1 MTSNIYCKTFTPLEP
16 LPKEIILPVQ
26 SHSPNIVKIE
36 TGLELVTNT
45 DGLWTESKDFLL
57 GVKTADCAPICLW
70 DDEKFGIVH
79 AGWRGTVNGAIENL
93 LQIFTNESGPCKVR
107 TQGLNVWIGPILPRF
122 EIQKNACYQQ
132 IHHKFGDRFFSE
144 VFSKVDLG
152 SRSTLIFEFKQCL
165 QFMLPQ
171 AKFDPRSTLE
181 DPTLA
186 SWRRDKHFE
195 NGQNV
200 TVIGPANRF

>member
-79 AGWRGTVNGAIENL
+79 AGWRGTVNGAIENIL
-93 LQIFTNESGPCKVR
+93 LNFETGLQILPKNRDRSQNFKI
-107 TQGLNVWIGPILPRF
+107 WIGPILPRF
-122 EIQKNACYQQ
+122 EIQKDDCYQQ
-132 IHHKFGDRFFSE
+132 IHHKFGDRFFS
-144 VFSKVDLG
+144 KVDLE

-171 AKFDPRSTLE
+171 AQFDPRSTLE
-181 DPTLA
+181 DSTLA